1 MDTSFEHITSTEHAL
16 NLLQQFQAILQRDTL
31 RQDLEG
37 KYLVIFQNYA
47 KDLEQVQKLYE
58 QNKMEPPTPRNAPPV
73 AGELGCCVVEPWTAV
88 RCSGAGQLSEMFGRS
103 I

>member
-58 QNKMEPPTPRNAPPV
+58 KNKMEPPTPRNAPPV
-73 AGELGCCVVEPWTAV
+73 AGEHL
-88 RCSGAGQLSEMFGRS
+88 FGVD
-103 I
+103 